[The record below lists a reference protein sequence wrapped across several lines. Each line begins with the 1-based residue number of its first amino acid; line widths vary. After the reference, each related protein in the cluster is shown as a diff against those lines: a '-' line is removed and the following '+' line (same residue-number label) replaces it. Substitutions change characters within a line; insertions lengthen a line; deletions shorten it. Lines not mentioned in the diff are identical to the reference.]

1 VSGPEEASGGGTV
14 FGVEKRKAVVGVGV
28 ALVLTLAAVAALGQI
43 TSYGKLREALGRAD
57 EIWLAGCLAG
67 QLLAWL
73 GYVTAYR
80 AVAAADGGPHFRF
93 RDAARIVTV
102 GLGAYVIGSDAGGLT
117 VDFWAMRTAGEST
130 HGAAR
135 RTLGLNT
142 LQAGGMF
149 AFAGIAGAVLLVLG
163 PGGGAALVMSIVWIG
178 ISLFVFAS
186 SAVVSDP
193 RLAPRLLEAP
203 DGEERPSWRQP
214 RQWPPW
220 LRAKLRKAF
229 ADAVGGVVFARI
241 VVERPRRYL
250 GGVLGYPLFWLGDF
264 TIMWSALAAF
274 GYHIDPVRLVVAEA
288 TAWAL
293 TFVPLPGGG
302 SGFSEATI
310 AYTLHAVGVPLSTAI
325 FAALVYRAVNFWL
338 PILPALALLPNMSS
352 LRDALSRSDHTE
364 PDEDVAVHPEEVG
377 VGAGDGRRE

>member
-1 VSGPEEASGGGTV
+1 VSGSEEAGGDGTV
-14 FGVEKRKAVVGVGV
+14 FGVEKRKAVLGVVV
-28 ALVLTLAAVAALGQI
+28 ALALTLGAVAALGQV
-43 TSYGKLREALGRAD
+43 TSYGKLREALGRA
-57 EIWLAGCLAG
+57 EVVWLAGCFGG
-67 QLLAWL
+67 QALAWL
-73 GYVTAYR
+73 GYVTGYR
-80 AVAAADGGPHFRF
+80 AVAAADGGPRFRF
-93 RDAARIVTV
+93 RDAARVVTI

-117 VDFWAMRTAGEST
+117 VDFWAMRAAGSST
-130 HGAAR
+130 HEAAR

-149 AFAGIAGAVLLVLG
+149 AFAGVAGAVVLALG
-163 PGGGAALVMSIVWIG
+163 THGHAALVMAVVWIG
-178 ISLFVFAS
+178 ISLFVFAA
-186 SAVVSDP
+186 SAAVSDR

-203 DGEERPSWRQP
+203 SGEGRPSWRQP

-220 LRAKLRKAF
+220 LRVKLRKAF

-241 VVERPRRYL
+241 VIEHPRRYL
-250 GGVLGYPLFWLGDF
+250 GGLVGYPLFWLGDF

-274 GYHIDPVRLVVAEA
+274 GYHIDPARLVVAEA

-310 AYTLHAVGVPLSTAI
+310 AYTLNAVGAPLSPAI

-338 PILPALALLPNMSS
+338 PILPALALLPTVSR
-352 LRDALSRSDHTE
+352 LREALSRSDHGE
-364 PDEDVAVHPEEVG
+364 PDEDVPVHPEEVG
-377 VGAGDGRRE
+377 VGAGGEGLG